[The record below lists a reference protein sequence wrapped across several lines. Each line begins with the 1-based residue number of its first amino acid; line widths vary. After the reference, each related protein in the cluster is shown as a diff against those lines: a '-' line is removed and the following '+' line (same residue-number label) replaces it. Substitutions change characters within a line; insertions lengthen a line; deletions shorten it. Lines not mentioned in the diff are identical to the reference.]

1 LPREK
6 LFFYIR
12 FFQFLHPRKFY
23 TIMGVR
29 MDAAQDL
36 LVTTDLKAFEI
47 AERVG
52 FADPNYFSFCFRKKF
67 GISPKEYRIGA
78 RSS

>member
-1 LPREK
+1 
-6 LFFYIR
+6 
-12 FFQFLHPRKFY
+12 
-23 TIMGVR
+23 MGVR

-67 GISPKEYRIGA
+67 GISPKEYRTGA